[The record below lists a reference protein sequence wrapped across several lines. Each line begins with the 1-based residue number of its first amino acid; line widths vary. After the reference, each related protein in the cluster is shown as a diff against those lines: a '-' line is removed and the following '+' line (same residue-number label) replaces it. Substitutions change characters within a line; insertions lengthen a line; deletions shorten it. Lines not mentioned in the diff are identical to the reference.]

1 MRRALSSRSVSLGA
15 LVALSS
21 AVLTGCASPEPSST
35 IEYVAPYDD
44 SAEDEPVD
52 DAEEEPVDDAEEEP
66 VDDAGE
72 TLEEDDEDGSEAD
85 FEEDEVVATCVERDS
100 EDDDSYEVVDD
111 ENCDGVSKHGA
122 YLWYYG
128 GTTTNGSRISG
139 GTTAR
144 PRDVS
149 IVTGSGDELTR
160 SGKISTNG
168 FGNRTSTGS

>member
-35 IEYVAPYDD
+35 VEYVAPYDD
-44 SAEDEPVD
+44 RLEAEPVD
-52 DAEEEPVDDAEEEP
+52 GSAEEEPVDDDAE
-66 VDDAGE
+66 GE
-72 TLEEDDEDGSEAD
+72 TVEEDDEDED
-85 FEEDEVVATCVERDS
+85 YEEDEVVATCVERDS
-100 EDDDSYEVVDD
+100 EGDDSYEVVDD

-128 GTTTNGSRISG
+128 GTTTAGGRISD

-149 IVTGSGDELTR
+149 IVTESGDELTR

>member
-35 IEYVAPYDD
+35 IEYVAPYGD
-44 SAEDEPVD
+44 SSEDEPVD
-52 DAEEEPVDDAEEEP
+52 DAGEEP

-72 TLEEDDEDGSEAD
+72 PLEEDDEDDFEEV

-149 IVTGSGDELTR
+149 IVTGGGDELTR

>member
-21 AVLTGCASPEPSST
+21 AVLTGCASPEPSPT
-35 IEYVAPYDD
+35 IEYAAPYDD

-52 DAEEEPVDDAEEEP
+52 DAEEEPA
-66 VDDAGE
+66 DDAGE
-72 TLEEDDEDGSEAD
+72 TLEEDDEDDFEED

-128 GTTTNGSRISG
+128 GTTTNGSRMSG

-149 IVTGSGDELTR
+149 VVTGGGDELTR

>member
-35 IEYVAPYDD
+35 IEYVTPHGDHV
-44 SAEDEPVD
+44 EGEPVD
-52 DAEEEPVDDAEEEP
+52 DSAEEEPVDDE
-66 VDDAGE
+66 GE
-72 TLEEDDEDGSEAD
+72 TLEEDHGDEDYEED

-128 GTTTNGSRISG
+128 GTTTAGGRISG

-149 IVTGSGDELTR
+149 IVTGGGDELTR

>member
-15 LVALSS
+15 LAALSS
-21 AVLTGCASPEPSST
+21 AVLTGCASPEPSPT
-35 IEYVAPYDD
+35 IEYAAPYDD
-44 SAEDEPVD
+44 SAG
-52 DAEEEPVDDAEEEP
+52 EEPVDDAEEEP

-72 TLEEDDEDGSEAD
+72 TLEEDDEEDDEDD
-85 FEEDEVVATCVERDS
+85 FEEGFEGDEVVATCVERDS

-149 IVTGSGDELTR
+149 IVTGGGDQLTR